1 LVIALFVLFF
11 FWPWYCLFFSS
22 FGHWIVCSFLLLVI
36 ALSVLRFTASDYPLV
51 SSNFFTCSNEPF
63 ESRRFSKCQSVKQ
76 PLPVTTEDL
85 INISASLAL
94 TLVR

>member
-1 LVIALFVLFF
+1 L
-11 FWPWYCLFFSS
+11 YCLFFSS

-76 PLPVTTEDL
+76 SLPVTTEDL